1 MFVRP
6 EVVPPTVV
14 LAQRQKQ
21 LLDAPRRFALYA
33 DAVIK
38 PLAQGR
44 ADVTINVALGAH
56 KRPTD
61 WQTPR
66 QRAWWFVEGR
76 LRWKGR
82 KPKQGWKITVSAHS
96 DGGEVVASNA
106 MPGAKYVFNPRY
118 QQRFHKGIWL
128 DTETYRQRELVPLR
142 RDVLEGW
149 GTVNRMGAR

>member
-1 MFVRP
+1 MFSRA
-6 EVVPPTVV
+6 EVEIPTLV
-14 LAQRQKQ
+14 LNAQRKTIT
-21 LLDAPRRFALYA
+21 DAPRKFALYA

-96 DGGEVVASNA
+96 DGGEVVANNA
-106 MPGAKYVFNPRY
+106 MPGAKYVFNPPF
-118 QQRFHKGIWL
+118 QQRMHVGVWM
-128 DTETYRQRELVPLR
+128 DTETYAQRELKPLR
-142 RDVLEGW
+142 RDMLQGW
-149 GTVNRMGAR
+149 RDVTGVRR